1 MKSLKG
7 LTHEQIMAETDHFF
21 KEDISGEGAVIGR
34 GGNDG
39 PECFLLNE
47 REFLLVNEFE
57 ALENAGAPLKQELA
71 VLLQIRAVIR
81 SIEILGCANTVEFP
95 R

>member
-21 KEDISGEGAVIGR
+21 KEDSFGDRAVVPHGSN
-34 GGNDG
+34 GG

-47 REFLLVNEFE
+47 REFLLVNELE
-57 ALENAGAPLKQELA
+57 ALENAPPGFDGAFA
-71 VLLQIRAVIR
+71 LQARMLTHR
-81 SIEILGCANTVEFP
+81 GGESG
-95 R
+95 

>member
-1 MKSLKG
+1 MNHKDYRL
-7 LTHEQIMAETDHFF
+7 
-21 KEDISGEGAVIGR
+21 
-34 GGNDG
+34 
-39 PECFLLNE
+39 E

-81 SIEILGCANTVEFP
+81 SIEILGCSNNVEFP